1 MPGPAGLQKTSEL
14 VERAVVG
21 ESGPPVRGG
30 EGRGGD
36 CLEEQETAREG
47 EKAGSVRWRGAE
59 VAGVCG
65 LLLVLLGVLA
75 LVAVDQ
81 PGLVEAEG
89 EACAELG
96 HAVVPLEQLRCDG
109 RGAGVAARRSS
120 VLAADV
126 GEGRRGLDA
135 GVYSCGAGE
144 GVRAESQL
152 SSSAV
157 VPWSCSLEGVVA
169 LSVPRSAAS
178 GAGRASA
185 GAEASLAASRGV
197 RAAA

>member
-75 LVAVDQ
+75 LVAV
-81 PGLVEAEG
+81 GRVEAEG

-109 RGAGVAARRSS
+109 RGAGFAAQRSS

>member
-14 VERAVVG
+14 VERAVAG